1 MSHDLPSITIRGIRV
16 SQTTI
21 RIDKDAIR
29 ANNVLYA
36 DYFMH
41 SVDVDPEL
49 SRMMRTLATDCTL
62 DSHGRIDPMKLAIVL
77 PRVLNVRVVL
87 VAPQTPGRTVREV
100 GDLVVLAGHLGV
112 LDGAWRSYALHQH
125 FGGQLFHP
133 CKAAKL

>member
-1 MSHDLPSITIRGIRV
+1 M

-21 RIDKDAIR
+21 WIDKYTIR
-29 ANNVLYA
+29 ANNVLNA

-62 DSHGRIDPMKLAIVL
+62 DSYGRIDPMKLAIVL

-112 LDGAWRSYALHQH
+112 LDGAWRRYALHQH